1 MYSRRLIGN
10 MSVRTL
16 AWLAV
21 AAAAQVG
28 PAVAQ
33 HRDEYAVV
41 LRDAPLARR
50 VASRRELGSTPA
62 LDRAA
67 RIRGAQNTL
76 REMIDARRRL
86 NATASPPLEIGV
98 GIASGAAV
106 AGCMG
111 SAQRMNYT
119 VLGERVNL
127 AARLCAHAGRMEV
140 LIDDATRTRVT
151 GRVGVEPVAS
161 MRLKGFADPVDV
173 YRVRNAAVE
182 SVA

>member
-1 MYSRRLIGN
+1 MAIFGAP
-10 MSVRTL
+10 TTTGDDAL
-16 AWLAV
+16 AAV
-21 AAAAQVG
+21 EAAC
-28 PAVAQ
+28 
-33 HRDEYAVV
+33 
-41 LRDAPLARR
+41 
-50 VASRRELGSTPA
+50 
-62 LDRAA
+62 
-67 RIRGAQNTL
+67 
-76 REMIDARRRL
+76 EMIDARRRL